1 MQTNPKMTS
10 PSANESESRQIEAI
24 HKEIEGFRA
33 EQAAL
38 QAQVKDLLA
47 GEDPARGITFHADI
61 FRMQQDKLRLD
72 TEIQFLQVRL
82 KRLTATW

>member
-1 MQTNPKMTS
+1 MTS

-33 EQAAL
+33 EQAVL

-47 GEDPARGITFHADI
+47 REDPAHGITFHADI

-72 TEIQFLQVRL
+72 TEIQFLEVRL
-82 KRLTATW
+82 RRLASTW